1 MCCVQVPRL
10 VQKSQGTSWPRVPQ
24 PKVCAEPGV
33 SLSWRIS
40 SSILTPNHAW
50 PCLAALLPD
59 IPAQHPP
66 LCPRGAKHSS
76 SEWQPEEARLDSASR
91 AFQIQES
98 PGFSE
103 QSPQPISSLQAF
115 CTCGLQRVGAALGFA
130 GGRAASTGWLSQK
143 RHFTSINYKRVS

>member
-10 VQKSQGTSWPRVPQ
+10 VQKSQGTSWRRVPQ
-24 PKVCAEPGV
+24 PKVHAEPCV
-33 SLSWRIS
+33 SLSRRIS
-40 SSILTPNHAW
+40 SSILTPNH
-50 PCLAALLPD
+50 PQSFLAALLPG

-66 LCPRGAKHSS
+66 LCTLGAKHSRN
-76 SEWQPEEARLDSASR
+76 EWQVEEAGLDCASN

-115 CTCGLQRVGAALGFA
+115 CTCELQGARAAFRFA
-130 GGRAASTGWLSQK
+130 GGRAVNTRCFRRSVTLPS
-143 RHFTSINYKRVS
+143 